1 MTSSACRRLL
11 SSLVLLLAWLACCVP
26 LWASEPMVFWSAQI
40 APGRIGPAE
49 MTRADWQPVALAD
62 VWRRQKPCRS
72 GEWTY
77 RVDFDLAERPAGAL
91 GLFIHRAGNRL
102 RIWANRT
109 QVASFGELDNPRAD
123 YSNAPLY
130 AQLPPQILQAGKN
143 QVLIQVA
150 GDCRRYAGLSHFELG
165 DDETLAPRWQADN
178 RWFVWQSGAIISI
191 CSILA
196 ILSLGVAL
204 WRRDWYALM
213 FAAISGFGALRALL
227 WAMTELP
234 MPYELWFFL
243 IDFSYGVW
251 AASITLLA
259 LDLCQAGGRWLR
271 RGQWLGLFIFCCT
284 SIATALG
291 APTFWKN
298 IGLEITLIAC
308 TASLIS
314 VWRQMFKRPDGIN
327 LAIGLAGVL
336 MMSLGL
342 VDHWNIWLSSA
353 PDAYQR
359 YYLTPLTVMLF
370 ILSMGIIL
378 ARRFDRALRTEAR
391 YRTSLE
397 EEVKRQRAELEQS
410 YRETQEQVRQEA
422 VHQERERIVREMHD
436 GLGAQ
441 LVGILS
447 SMRSAPS
454 AVTSVES
461 DIQEAL
467 DQLRCTMDTLT
478 SDCEDLATV
487 LAQFRFRN
495 ESRFQRA
502 GIRLRWQV
510 RPLPNEQWG
519 PQALLHFERML
530 REIFANIL
538 KHAQASEVRVDAGCQ
553 DGACH
558 IEIAD
563 NGRGC
568 ELAESAGGRGLRHLH
583 ERARE
588 LGVHL
593 SLKAVP
599 GEGMCVRLTWPDRA
613 ATPAP

>member
-1 MTSSACRRLL
+1 MKPFCRLL
-11 SSLVLLLAWLACCVP
+11 LLRLTLAFGCLCCCTP
-26 LWASEPMVFWSAQI
+26 LWAGEPLVFWSASI
-40 APGRIGPAE
+40 APGRIAPAQI
-49 MTRADWQPVALAD
+49 AQVAWQPVALAD
-62 VWRRQKPCRS
+62 AWRRQKPCRS

-77 RVDFDLAERPAGAL
+77 LAEFDLAERPADAF

-102 RIWANRT
+102 RIWVNHT
-109 QVASFGELDNPRAD
+109 PVASFGDLDNPRAD

-130 AQLPPQILQAGKN
+130 AQLPPQVLQPGKN
-143 QVLIQVA
+143 RVLIQVA
-150 GDCRRYAGLSHFELG
+150 GDCRRYAGLSHFEIG
-165 DDETLAPRWQADN
+165 EDAQLAPRWGADN
-178 RWFVWQSGAIISI
+178 RWFVWQSAAIISI
-191 CSILA
+191 CSILG

-204 WRRDWYALM
+204 WRRDRYALM
-213 FAAISGFGALRALL
+213 FAAISGFGALRAML

-259 LDLCQAGGRWLR
+259 LDLCEAGGRWLR
-271 RGQWLGLFIFCCT
+271 RGQWLAMFVFCCT

-298 IGLEITLIAC
+298 IGLEVTLVAC
-308 TASLIS
+308 TASLVS
-314 VWRQMFKRPDGIN
+314 VWLRMFRYPDGTN

-336 MMSLGL
+336 MMSLGT

-378 ARRFDRALRTEAR
+378 ARRFDRALRSEAR

-397 EEVKRQRAELEQS
+397 AEVRRQRAELEQS
-410 YRETQEQVRQEA
+410 YRETQEQIRQEA

-447 SMRSAPS
+447 SMRSTPTA
-454 AVTSVES
+454 ANSVER

-502 GIRLRWQV
+502 GVRLRWQV

-553 DGACH
+553 AGECH

-563 NGRGC
+563 NGLGC
-568 ELAESAGGRGLRHLH
+568 ELADPAGGRGLRHLR

-588 LGVHL
+588 LGVTL
-593 SLKAVP
+593 TLTAAP
-599 GEGMCVRLTWPDRA
+599 GEGMCVRLTWPHQ
-613 ATPAP
+613 ATPPAA